1 MTDWPAAAFPEE
13 LIAAYPDAKVIL
25 TVRDSPEAWHKSVL
39 NTIWTGRFI
48 MGPPSNPLQWLV
60 QNLLDRPPC
69 WPAMQKVFGHI
80 IGYDFFTKGKEIYL
94 AQNEKVR
101 ELAAPKGKD
110 GFLEFNV
117 KEGWGPLCEFL
128 GVPVPDVPFPKINDT
143 KQWQAY
149 VGAQKKRG
157 AIGALRKIAGIG
169 VLVWSIYLGLKKLS
183 L

>member
-1 MTDWPAAAFPEE
+1 VTDWPAAAFPEE
-13 LIAAYPDAKVIL
+13 LIAAYPEAKVIL
-25 TVRDSPEAWHKSVL
+25 TVRDSPEAWHKSVS

-48 MGPPSNPLQWLV
+48 MAPPSSPLQWLV
-60 QNLLDRPPC
+60 QKLLDRPPC
-69 WPAMQKVFGHI
+69 WPAMQKVYRHA
-80 IGYDFFTKGKEIYL
+80 IGNDFLTKGKGIYL

-128 GVPVPDVPFPKINDT
+128 GVPVPDAPFPRVNDT
-143 KQWQAY
+143 EQWLAH
-149 VGAQKKRG
+149 VGAHKKRG
-157 AIGALRKIAGIG
+157 AIGALRKIASIG
-169 VLVWSIYLGLKKLS
+169 VLVWSIYLGLKKLG